1 MTQDNNPDSNK
12 DGKRDKG
19 VLRQDQNELLGKGFS
34 FSGYER
40 DTLFLNLGKREGG
53 QLKYTE
59 ISGVSGLDH
68 VSDGRASV
76 FADFDNDGDLDV
88 FMTTIQGQ
96 SHLLFRNNVGQT
108 NHWLRI
114 ALAGNDC
121 GRDAFGAV
129 VRVKTSAGILTK
141 IKAGGSGFESQHD
154 PRLLFGLG
162 RDAQAEWI
170 EVTWPNGKQK
180 RFASVPA
187 GSSILITEGRHKFET
202 VKETRANLP
211 DPLTREDLLLQ
222 TLKLKK
228 GQPFP
233 SLTVNRL
240 NGSRA
245 PLGSILKP
253 GRRALINLWATWC
266 IPCAKEMPELERLA
280 PGLRAQGIDLIGVSI
295 DTEGVGVVKEFLRHR
310 PVSYPIFNIGEQ
322 GIAQIFAGDE
332 AAVPLSALLD
342 ERGHVQQVIGG
353 WSRQTKREFE
363 ALTKKRKR
371 DNSRAR

>member
-1 MTQDNNPDSNK
+1 MTQDNSDG
-12 DGKRDKG
+12 GKRDKG
-19 VLRQDQNELLGKGFS
+19 VLRQDQSELLGKGFS

-40 DTLFLNLGKREGG
+40 DTLFLNLGRNESG
-53 QLKYTE
+53 QVKYTE
-59 ISGVSGLDH
+59 VSGVSGIDH
-68 VSDGRASV
+68 ISDGRASV

-96 SHLLFRNNVGQT
+96 SHLLFRNNVGQA
-108 NHWLRI
+108 NNWLRVS
-114 ALAGNDC
+114 LAGNDC

-170 EVTWPNGKQK
+170 EVTWPNGKQQ
-180 RFASVPA
+180 RFANARA
-187 GSSILITEGRHKFET
+187 GSSILITEGREKFET
-202 VKETRANLP
+202 VKETKANLP

-228 GQPFP
+228 GEPFP

-240 NGSRA
+240 NGARA
-245 PLGSILKP
+245 PFGTMLKP
-253 GRRALINLWATWC
+253 GRRALVNLWATWC
-266 IPCAKEMPELERLA
+266 GPCAKEMPELERLA
-280 PGLRAQGIDLIGVSI
+280 PRLRAQGIDLIGLSI
-295 DTEGVGVVKEFLRHR
+295 DTEGVGVVKEFLSRR
-310 PVSYPIFNIGEQ
+310 PVSYPILNIGEQ

-332 AAVPLSALLD
+332 AAVPISVLLD
-342 ERGHVQQVIGG
+342 ERGRVQQVIGG
-353 WSRQTKREFE
+353 WSRQTAREFE
-363 ALTKKRKR
+363 ALTNKPKR
-371 DNSRAR
+371 DDSRAR

>member
-1 MTQDNNPDSNK
+1 MTQDNSDG
-12 DGKRDKG
+12 GKRDKG
-19 VLRQDQNELLGKGFS
+19 VLRQDQSELLGKGFS

-40 DTLFLNLGKREGG
+40 DTLFLNLGRNESG
-53 QLKYTE
+53 QVKYTE
-59 ISGVSGLDH
+59 VSGVSGIDH
-68 VSDGRASV
+68 ISDGRASV

-96 SHLLFRNNVGQT
+96 SHLLFRNNVGQA
-108 NHWLRI
+108 NNWLRVS
-114 ALAGNDC
+114 LAGNDC

-170 EVTWPNGKQK
+170 EVTWPNGKQQ
-180 RFASVPA
+180 RFANARA
-187 GSSILITEGRHKFET
+187 GSSILITEGREKFET
-202 VKETRANLP
+202 VKETKANLP

-228 GQPFP
+228 GEPFP

-240 NGSRA
+240 NGARA
-245 PLGSILKP
+245 SFGTMLKP
-253 GRRALINLWATWC
+253 GRRALVNLWATWC
-266 IPCAKEMPELERLA
+266 GPCAKEMPELERLA
-280 PGLRAQGIDLIGVSI
+280 PRLRAQGIDLIGLSI
-295 DTEGVGVVKEFLRHR
+295 DTEGVGVVKEFLSRR
-310 PVSYPIFNIGEQ
+310 PVSYPIINVGEQ

-332 AAVPLSALLD
+332 AAVPISVLLD
-342 ERGHVQQVIGG
+342 ERGRVRQVIGG
-353 WSRQTKREFE
+353 WSRQTAREFE
-363 ALTKKRKR
+363 ALTKKQKR
-371 DNSRAR
+371 DDSRAR

>member
-1 MTQDNNPDSNK
+1 MTQDNSDG
-12 DGKRDKG
+12 GKRDKG

-40 DTLFLNLGKREGG
+40 DTLFLNLGKSESG
-53 QLKYTE
+53 QVKYTE
-59 ISGVSGLDH
+59 ISGVSGIDH

-88 FMTTIQGQ
+88 FMSTIQGQ
-96 SHLLFRNNVGQT
+96 AHLLFRNNVGQT
-108 NHWLRI
+108 NHWLRV
-114 ALAGNDC
+114 ALAGQQG

-141 IKAGGSGFESQHD
+141 IKAGGAGFQSQHD

-162 RDAQAEWI
+162 RDAQAEWV
-170 EVTWPNGKQK
+170 EVTWPNGRQQ
-180 RFASVPA
+180 RIANVAA
-187 GSSILITEGRHKFET
+187 GSSLLVTEGVDKFEA
-202 VKETRANLP
+202 VRETKACLP

-233 SLTVNRL
+233 ALTVNRL
-240 NGSRA
+240 TGARA
-245 PLGSILKP
+245 PLSASFKR
-253 GRRALINLWATWC
+253 GRRTLINLWATWC
-266 IPCAKEMPELERLA
+266 GPCAKEMPELEHLA

-295 DTEGVGVVKEFLRHR
+295 DTEGVGVVKEFLRRR